1 MSKNWKWLLLLAGV
15 FAIFVGCRILVNP
28 AISLAS
34 MTFIFAIVF
43 AVQGISEIVQYVKA
57 EEKHGWNLFGG
68 IVTLILAF
76 ALFSGS
82 FIEMVTFVPFIIS
95 LWALTN
101 GITKTIVGF
110 KVRKL
115 DKSVGTPLVWLGILG
130 IVAGLIMMGNPLM
143 TGLFISYTI
152 AFVFIYQGIVAIVQF
167 FKIK

>member
-1 MSKNWKWLLLLAGV
+1 MSKNWKWLLLLAGIFSV
-15 FAIFVGCRILVNP
+15 FAGFQMLVNP

-34 MTFIFAIVF
+34 MTFLFALVF
-43 AVQGISEIVQYVKA
+43 AVQGISEIVNYFKA

-68 IVTLILAF
+68 IVTLILSL

-82 FIEMVTFVPFIIS
+82 FIELVTFVPFIIS
-95 LWALTN
+95 FWALTN
-101 GITKTIVGF
+101 GITKTIVGL
-110 KVRKL
+110 KVRKA

-130 IVAGLIMMGNPLM
+130 IIAGLIMMAHPLM

-152 AFVFIYQGIVAIVQF
+152 AFVFIYQGLVAVVQF

>member
-130 IVAGLIMMGNPLM
+130 IVAGLIMMGHPLM

-152 AFVFIYQGIVAIVQF
+152 AFVFIYQGVVAIVQF

>member
-1 MSKNWKWLLLLAGV
+1 MLFRS
-15 FAIFVGCRILVNP
+15 
-28 AISLAS
+28 
-34 MTFIFAIVF
+34 
-43 AVQGISEIVQYVKA
+43 QGISEIVQYFKS

-68 IVTLILAF
+68 IVTLILALT
-76 ALFSGS
+76 LFSGS

-110 KVRKL
+110 KVRKT
-115 DKSVGTPLVWLGILG
+115 DKSVGTPLVWMGILG
-130 IVAGLIMMGNPLM
+130 IVAGLIMMGHPLM
-143 TGLFISYTI
+143 TGLYISYTI

>member
-15 FAIFVGCRILVNP
+15 FAIFAGCRILVNP

-43 AVQGISEIVQYVKA
+43 AVQGISEIVQYFKA

-110 KVRKL
+110 KVRKT

-130 IVAGLIMMGNPLM
+130 IVAGLIMMGHPLM

-152 AFVFIYQGIVAIVQF
+152 AFVFIYQGVVAIVQF

>member
-1 MSKNWKWLLLLAGV
+1 MSKIWKWLLLIAGIFAV
-15 FAIFVGCRILVNP
+15 FAGFNMFTHPL
-28 AISLAS
+28 ISLAS
-34 MTFIFAIVF
+34 MTFLFALVF
-43 AVQGISEIVQYVKA
+43 VVQGISEIVQYFKS

-68 IVTLILAF
+68 IVTLILALT
-76 ALFSGS
+76 LFSGS

-110 KVRKL
+110 KVRKT
-115 DKSVGTPLVWLGILG
+115 DKSVGTPLVWMGILG
-130 IVAGLIMMGNPLM
+130 IVAGLIMMGHPLM
-143 TGLFISYTI
+143 TGLYISYTI

>member
-1 MSKNWKWLLLLAGV
+1 MSKNWKWLLLIAGI
-15 FAIFVGCRILVNP
+15 FAIFAGFNMIANP

-34 MTFIFAIVF
+34 MTFLFALVF
-43 AVQGISEIVQYVKA
+43 AVQGISEIVQYFKA

-95 LWALTN
+95 FWTLTN

-110 KVRKL
+110 KVRKT
-115 DKSVGTPLVWLGILG
+115 DKSVGMPLVWMGILG
-130 IVAGLIMMGNPLM
+130 IVAGLIMMGHPLM

-152 AFVFIYQGIVAIVQF
+152 SFVFIYQGIVSIVQF
-167 FKIK
+167 FKMK

>member
-15 FAIFVGCRILVNP
+15 FAIFVGCRMLVNP

-43 AVQGISEIVQYVKA
+43 AVQGISEIVQYFKA

-82 FIEMVTFVPFIIS
+82 FIEMVTFVPVIIS

-110 KVRKL
+110 KVRKT

-130 IVAGLIMMGNPLM
+130 IVAGLIMM
-143 TGLFISYTI
+143 
-152 AFVFIYQGIVAIVQF
+152 
-167 FKIK
+167 